1 MDRTLLYTIVVMV
14 FVFLIGRY
22 KLLPLLTT
30 RRAEKTQKAG
40 NTAAT
45 PAQEAAY
52 PYPFPAFFQ
61 SPQGNMPAP
70 ERRDMYFDYRVI
82 PAAMHAAGPDEPALV
97 AGAVDAEVHG
107 MLTDLRRRGI
117 VPSELA
123 ILRITDEHI
132 MVYTTYVL

>member
-22 KLLPLLTT
+22 KFLPLLAS
-30 RRAEKTQKAG
+30 RRAEKTKKTDD
-40 NTAAT
+40 TAAV
-45 PAQEAAY
+45 PAQAAY

-61 SPQGNMPAP
+61 TPQGNAPVP
-70 ERRDMYFDYRVI
+70 ERRDMYFDYRII
-82 PAAMHAAGPDEPALV
+82 PAVMHAAVPDASALV
-97 AGAVDAEVHG
+97 ADAVDSEVNE

-117 VPSELA
+117 VPKDLD

>member
-1 MDRTLLYTIVVMV
+1 MDRTLLYTLVVMV

-22 KLLPLLTT
+22 KFLPLLASH
-30 RRAEKTQKAG
+30 RAEKTKKTDD
-40 NTAAT
+40 TAAVPT
-45 PAQEAAY
+45 QAAAY

-61 SPQGNMPAP
+61 TPQGNAPAP
-70 ERRDMYFDYRVI
+70 ERRDMYFDYRII
-82 PAAMHAAGPDEPALV
+82 PAVMQTAVPDASALI
-97 AGAVDAEVHG
+97 ADAVDSEVNE

-117 VPSELA
+117 VPKDLA